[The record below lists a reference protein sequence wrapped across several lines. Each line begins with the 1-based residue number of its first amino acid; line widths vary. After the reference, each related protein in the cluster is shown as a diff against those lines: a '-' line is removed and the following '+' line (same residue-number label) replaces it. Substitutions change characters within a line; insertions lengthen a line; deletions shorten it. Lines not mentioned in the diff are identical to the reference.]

1 MMRVASLKNSPIDA
15 IPFCARA
22 GLPLLMHNFQQNFAG
37 YVGEVMLGD
46 LARSG
51 FDVVDDHD
59 EADAIVVNTCAF
71 VEEAKAESL
80 EVNFP
85 CTRFLTSGLPYALLF
100 VLLMLVPT

>member
-1 MMRVASLKNSPIDA
+1 
-15 IPFCARA
+15 
-22 GLPLLMHNFQQNFAG
+22 
-37 YVGEVMLGD
+37 MLGD

-85 CTRFLTSGLPYALLF
+85 CTRFPTSGLPYAS
-100 VLLMLVPT
+100 VVCAAHVSTHIIT